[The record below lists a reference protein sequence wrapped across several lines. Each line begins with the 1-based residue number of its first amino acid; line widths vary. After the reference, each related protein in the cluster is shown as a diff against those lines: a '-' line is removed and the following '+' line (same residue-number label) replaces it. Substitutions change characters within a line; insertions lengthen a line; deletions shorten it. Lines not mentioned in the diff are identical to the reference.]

1 MSLAEATPAGAATA
15 APAGRPCA
23 DRTCGVLLSP
33 RGVNGPPGSRQ
44 IAARGLCAPC
54 YHRHARAGTLDT
66 FDLPEPTPPPVRR
79 KAGETPTEPPGRFS
93 PGFTKPSIVDAAIP
107 ALPPEVERA
116 AMLQVC
122 GRAVDALEAHEL
134 LVILGLAEGV
144 RS

>member
-1 MSLAEATPAGAATA
+1 MSLAEAAPAGAATA

-33 RGVNGPPGSRQ
+33 RGVKGPPGSRQ
-44 IAARGLCAPC
+44 IAARGLCSSC

-66 FDLPEPTPPPVRR
+66 FDLPAAPPPPIRR
-79 KAGETPTEPPGRFS
+79 KAGDASTEPPGRFS

-107 ALPPEVERA
+107 VLTPEIERA

-122 GRAVDALEAHEL
+122 GRAVDAAEAHEL
-134 LVILGLAEGV
+134 LVTLGLAEGW